1 MSIKNQVSDLS
12 KNTFYDRLINS
23 FDLFFN
29 NDEMNFYSIL
39 KITTL
44 QILL

>member
-1 MSIKNQVSDLS
+1 MLTKNQVSDLS
-12 KNTFYDRLINS
+12 KNTLYDRLINS
-23 FDLFFN
+23 FDLFFH